1 MSDHPELAM
10 SAKQIEAAVNTT
22 KSQNNVFRKAVRA
35 VGFLEGFGA
44 LLWTQV
50 GPNLAD
56 EEVAEFEKRVADI
69 AAYVGLPPREV
80 DAERAAREASRR

>member
-10 SAKQIEAAVNTT
+10 SYEQIERITNTT
-22 KSQNNVFRKAVRA
+22 KNQKNVFRKAVRA

-69 AAYVGLPPREV
+69 AAYIGLPPREGS
-80 DAERAAREASRR
+80 AE

>member
-56 EEVAEFEKRVADI
+56 EEVAEFVKRVADI
-69 AAYVGLPPREV
+69 AAYIGLPPRE
-80 DAERAAREASRR
+80 DR

>member
-10 SAKQIEAAVNTT
+10 SYEQIERITNTI
-22 KSQNNVFRKAVRA
+22 KSQRNVFRKAVRA
-35 VGFLEGFGA
+35 IGFLEGFGA

-69 AAYVGLPPREV
+69 AAYIGLPPREV
-80 DAERAAREASRR
+80 DAE

>member
-1 MSDHPELAM
+1 MRDHPELAM
-10 SAKQIEAAVNTT
+10 SYEQI
-22 KSQNNVFRKAVRA
+22 QNITRESNRQKNVFRKAVRA

-69 AAYVGLPPREV
+69 AAYIGLPPREV
-80 DAERAAREASRR
+80 GAE

>member
-22 KSQNNVFRKAVRA
+22 KSQNNMFRKAVRA

-56 EEVAEFEKRVADI
+56 EEVVEFEKRVADI
-69 AAYVGLPPREV
+69 AAYIGLPPREV
-80 DAERAAREASRR
+80 DAE